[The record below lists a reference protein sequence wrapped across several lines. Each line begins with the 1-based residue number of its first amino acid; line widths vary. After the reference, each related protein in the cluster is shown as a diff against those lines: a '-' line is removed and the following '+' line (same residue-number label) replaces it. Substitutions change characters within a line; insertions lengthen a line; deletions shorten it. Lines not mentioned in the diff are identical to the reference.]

1 MKKGYLT
8 FLSLLSTFCLLS
20 CGTTP
25 EASSIDNSSSEKE
38 NSQSTSTSSVDGNT
52 SSQNSSKSSSN
63 SRSSSTP
70 VDITHL
76 PAINYIKVLCPT
88 DYTNI
93 YAWLDDK
100 TKLLGD
106 WPGSSTA
113 LKSYDNNWKYYDFDP
128 SLTSVNFIFNK
139 PASGQQTGDLSAEE
153 AGYYWYFNN
162 SIVFQDFDPKIY
174 GTSISSSTKQ
184 GNYEIVDYAGDYN
197 DLPAVKK
204 FANNSIVNK
213 YNGNR
218 NDFRDESIYFLMTT
232 RFYDGD
238 SSNNAHCWEGT
249 SKGLNTNDPEWRGD
263 FKGLIQK
270 MDYIKALG
278 FTSIWITPVVKNA
291 SGYDYHGYHAINFK
305 EVDPR
310 YLSDNTNFQDVINE
324 AHKRDMKIVLD
335 VVFNHT
341 GNFGEENLF
350 PMFNYNPGE
359 DASING
365 IKRSDEYGIL
375 NKSYD
380 SKNGEQQYQARIEAM
395 KNDSSDPYHIYH
407 HEKSFGYEQYTEQTG
422 QMAGDCVDLNTE
434 NPTVANYLVEAY
446 GKYIQMGVDAFRIDT
461 MKHISRY
468 TLNKYYFPAF
478 MKIAETVG
486 NPNFHMFGEV
496 CSRWNGSTWNHD
508 NPNCSAPFYT
518 WNENKDYPWGSR
530 EENEETTKTFY
541 NANTVSNQ
549 PSSKNHLLSG
559 VTYHSPDT
567 TRFNHN
573 GVIDFQMHWAFEN
586 ARSAFGVATGWD
598 HTYQDATYNVV
609 YVDSHDYGPGS
620 QEKTRYQGGTNNW
633 KDNMSLMFTFRG
645 IPCLY
650 YGSEVEFKND
660 VPIDVGPNAD
670 LENTGR
676 AYFGDYLE
684 GNVKASGF
692 GSYVET
698 DTNGTIKQTL
708 NSTLSKHLQKLSKAR
723 LQCIALRRGQ
733 YSTSNVSGSALAFTR
748 RYTVGNTDSLA
759 LIAIDGSA
767 SFNNLP
773 NGTYKDLYNDKTYT
787 VSNGTV
793 HVDAGSHGVCILVK
807 Q

>member
-1 MKKGYLT
+1 MKK
-8 FLSLLSTFCLLS
+8 F
-20 CGTTP
+20 
-25 EASSIDNSSSEKE
+25 A
-38 NSQSTSTSSVDGNT
+38 
-52 SSQNSSKSSSN
+52 
-63 SRSSSTP
+63 
-70 VDITHL
+70 
-76 PAINYIKVLCPT
+76 A
-88 DYTNI
+88 
-93 YAWLDDK
+93 
-100 TKLLGD
+100 
-106 WPGSSTA
+106 
-113 LKSYDNNWKYYDFDP
+113 
-128 SLTSVNFIFNK
+128 
-139 PASGQQTGDLSAEE
+139 
-153 AGYYWYFNN
+153 N
-162 SIVFQDFDPKIY
+162 SIV
-174 GTSISSSTKQ
+174 S
-184 GNYEIVDYAGDYN
+184 
-197 DLPAVKK
+197 
-204 FANNSIVNK
+204 K

-238 SSNNAHCWEGT
+238 TSNNAHGWDGV

-263 FKGLIQK
+263 FKGLIEK

-310 YLSDNTNFQDVINE
+310 YLSENTNFQDVIKE

-350 PMFNYNPGE
+350 PMFDYDPGK
-359 DASING
+359 DSTIAG
-365 IKRSDEYGIL
+365 IKRNEEYGIL

-380 SKNGEQQYQARIEAM
+380 SKNGNQQYDMRINAM
-395 KNDSSDPYHIYH
+395 KNDGSDPFHIYH
-407 HEKSFGYEQYTEQTG
+407 HEKSFGYEQYIEQTG

-478 MKIAETVG
+478 KQIAKTVG

-518 WNENKDYPWGSR
+518 WAENKSYPWGTR
-530 EENEETTKTFY
+530 EQNEATTKQFY
-541 NANTVSNQ
+541 DANTVSNQ
-549 PSSKNHLLSG
+549 PSSQNHLLNG
-559 VTYHSPDT
+559 VNYRPVDT
-567 TRFNHN
+567 SRFNNN
-573 GVIDFQMHWAFEN
+573 GVIDFQMHWTFEN

-609 YVDSHDYGPGS
+609 YVDSHDYGPGN

-645 IPCLY
+645 IPCVY
-650 YGSEVEFKND
+650 YGSEIEFKND
-660 VPIDVGPNAD
+660 VPIDVGPNAN
-670 LENTGR
+670 LEDTGR
-676 AYFGDYLE
+676 AYFGDHLI
-684 GNVKASGF
+684 GNVNTTGFGTYSSASGEL
-692 GSYVET
+692 S
-698 DTNGTIKQTL
+698 KTL
-708 NSTLSKHLQKLSKAR
+708 NSTLSKHLQKLSQAR

-733 YSTSNVSGSALAFTR
+733 YTTDRNHVSGSALAFIR
-748 RYTVGNTDSLA
+748 RYTVGGTDSIA
-759 LIAIDGSA
+759 AVAIDGSA
-767 SFNNLP
+767 TFNSLP
-773 NGTYKDLYNDKTYT
+773 NGTYKDLYNGGTVT
-787 VSNGTV
+787 VSNGTL
-793 HVDAGSHGVCILVK
+793 HANANNHGVCIYVK